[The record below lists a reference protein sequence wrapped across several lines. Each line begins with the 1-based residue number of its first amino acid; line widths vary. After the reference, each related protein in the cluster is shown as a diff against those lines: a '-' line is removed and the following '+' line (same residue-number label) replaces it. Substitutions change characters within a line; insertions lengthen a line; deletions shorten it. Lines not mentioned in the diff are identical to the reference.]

1 MTSASLTGRS
11 ILLIEDEPL
20 IAIAIEQETA
30 RGRSQGSNR
39 THPRVRLT
47 RP

>member
-20 IAIAIEQETA
+20 IAIAVQ
-30 RGRSQGSNR
+30 QDQ
-39 THPRVRLT
+39 VRKDVDDWMS
-47 RP
+47 RQ